1 MKNGF
6 NLIRSLLVFSIFYF
20 SANSPVLAE
29 NRGAEYL
36 VHSGIKELD
45 KGNEDGAIRQ
55 FQKALMID
63 SGNETALEYLDC
75 LGASADPLADSPI
88 RKHMIVNQANQ
99 ALTQYQEEVAR
110 LDSEVNRMLFRL
122 ELARF
127 EEEQEPA
134 SYLNDEQ
141 FVEKALAKF
150 QAGREQRTE
159 TAVMIE
165 PSMQISAERQLAEAE
180 ASPTEEF
187 EVFLWIDEQ
196 PTASNYDQ
204 SADQDKLIDI
214 LDNYLG
220 VREAELQT
228 AKDELIGTQI
238 DLSSTQKDLVDQI
251 IATQQLNDVYAQVL
265 KIVDGRAFYVIE
277 ENNYMQFLEEELDV
291 SRGRLNDKSITVKE
305 QAVLLACLQE
315 ELEQSRADISRL
327 LEEREQLLN
336 EVVHEV
342 NILREEDKLK

>member
-1 MKNGF
+1 MKNSF
-6 NLIRSLLVFSIFYF
+6 NLIRSLLVFSILYF
-20 SANSPVLAE
+20 TAVSPALAE
-29 NRGAEYL
+29 NRGADYL
-36 VHSGIKELD
+36 VQSGINELD
-45 KGNEDGAIRQ
+45 KGNEEGAIRQ

-88 RKHMIVNQANQ
+88 RMKMIADQANQ
-99 ALTQYQEEVAR
+99 ALMQYQEEVAR

-127 EEEQEPA
+127 EDEQDRG
-134 SYLNDEQ
+134 SFLNDEE

-150 QAGREQRTE
+150 QSGRGQTML
-159 TAVMIE
+159 AVEMIE
-165 PSMQISAERQLAEAE
+165 PTDQGRENEQLAEVDAN
-180 ASPTEEF
+180 SRQEF
-187 EVFLWIDEQ
+187 EVFLWTDEQ

-204 SADQDKLIDI
+204 SADQDKLIEI
-214 LDNYLG
+214 LDHYLS
-220 VREAELQT
+220 VREDELQSVRG
-228 AKDELIGTQI
+228 ELIGTQI

-251 IATQQLNDVYAQVL
+251 IATQQLNDVYSQVMRR
-265 KIVDGRAFYVIE
+265 VDGHAFYVLE
-277 ENNYMQFLEEELDV
+277 ENSYMQFLEEKLDV
-291 SRGRLNDKSITVKE
+291 SRGRLNEKSITVKE

-342 NILREEDKLK
+342 NILREE

>member
-1 MKNGF
+1 MKNSF
-6 NLIRSLLVFSIFYF
+6 NLSRSLLVFSIFF
-20 SANSPVLAE
+20 FAANSPALAE

-36 VHSGIKELD
+36 VQSGINELD
-45 KGNEDGAIRQ
+45 KGNKEGAIRQ

-63 SGNETALEYLDC
+63 QNNTEALDYLSC
-75 LGASADPLADSPI
+75 LGADPDPLADSPI
-88 RKHMIVNQANQ
+88 RKKMIVDQANQ
-99 ALTQYQEEVAR
+99 ALAQYEEEVAR

-127 EEEQEPA
+127 NEEQDRA
-134 SYLNDEQ
+134 SYLNDEE

-150 QAGREQRTE
+150 QAGRGHTMP
-159 TAVMIE
+159 AVDMIE
-165 PSMQISAERQLAEAE
+165 LTDQGRENEPLAGIDANSRQ
-180 ASPTEEF
+180 EF
-187 EVFLWIDEQ
+187 EVFLWTDEQ
-196 PTASNYDQ
+196 PAVSYYDP
-204 SADQDKLIDI
+204 ATDQDKLVEI
-214 LDNYLG
+214 LDHYLS
-220 VREAELQT
+220 VREDELQT
-228 AKDELIGTQI
+228 VRDDLIGTQI

-265 KIVDGRAFYVIE
+265 KIVDGRAFYVME
-277 ENNYMQFLEEELDV
+277 ENSYMQFLEEKLDV
-291 SRGRLNDKSITVKE
+291 SRGRLNEKSITVKE